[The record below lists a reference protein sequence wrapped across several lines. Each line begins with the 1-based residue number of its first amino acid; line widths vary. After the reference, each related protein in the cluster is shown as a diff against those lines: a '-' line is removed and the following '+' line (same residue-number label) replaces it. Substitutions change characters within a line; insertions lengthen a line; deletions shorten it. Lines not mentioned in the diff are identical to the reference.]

1 MEELIKGTTSISKW
15 CSKAAAKTKIDE
27 DSRIAA

>member
-15 CSKAAAKTKIDE
+15 CSKAAAKKLLKRTPE
-27 DSRIAA
+27 